1 MNNLKKINA
10 SADYKK
16 VMAKVDKLMSKGS
29 SNVTKKELAEIKA
42 LAQSA
47 QAFEQNKYI
56 IEAPTTL
63 TGIIEMRMFELQL
76 KQKDLAK
83 KLNVSDAKL
92 SLIMC
97 GKQKPDIQILKTVHK
112 ELKVSGDFL
121 LEAI

>member
-92 SLIMC
+92 SLIMS

>member
-1 MNNLKKINA
+1 MNKLKEIA
-10 SADYKK
+10 GPVGYKK
-16 VMAKVDKLMSKGS
+16 VISKVDKLMSLGS

-42 LAQSA
+42 LPQSA
-47 QAFEQNKYI
+47 QLFEQNKYF

-76 KQKDLAK
+76 KQKNLAK
-83 KLNVSDAKL
+83 KVNKSDTKL
-92 SLIMC
+92 SLIMS
-97 GKQKPDIQILKTVHK
+97 GKQKPDIQFLKTVHK

>member
-92 SLIMC
+92 SFIMS
-97 GKQKPDIQILKTVHK
+97 GKQKTGY
-112 ELKVSGDFL
+112 SDFKDCS
-121 LEAI
+121 

>member
-92 SLIMC
+92 SLIMR